1 MENTIMTGIAN
12 VKRATMDATTE
23 VETAILEYDL
33 KKASMDEEYVQE
45 FTLLGLGAAAVAGT
59 VAVSKLIDVIGDK
72 LVRDSF
78 EKHLVE
84 DIRRVA
90 EVAQDSEGNN
100 DPRKA
105 IDNFKKLKNAL
116 AGISFR
122 SGNVGRNPHNYKGM
136 HKKYYD
142 REIEEIGKLSDI
154 ANEIINEKKLMKK
167 RDKKS
172 GNTDVLKIQLDEF
185 FKQAKIVLEIV
196 NRASSRKEDPKKES
210 TEEPAAT
217 PANTG
222 DTAEE

>member
-1 MENTIMTGIAN
+1 MENTIMAGIAN

-23 VETAILEYDL
+23 VESAILEYDL

-45 FTLLGLGAAAVAGT
+45 FTLLGLGAAVAGT
-59 VAVSKLIDVIGDK
+59 VAVFKLIDVIGDK
-72 LVRDSF
+72 LVRGSF

-84 DIRRVA
+84 DIQRVA

-105 IDNFKKLKNAL
+105 IDNFKKLKTAL
-116 AGISFR
+116 TAIAYR
-122 SGNVGRNPHNYKGM
+122 SGNAGRNPYNYKGM

-210 TEEPAAT
+210 TEEPKNETAES
-217 PANTG
+217 NN
-222 DTAEE
+222 TAEE